1 MHIFHHLCIYNVKIF
16 KLVTSRCIFL
26 DRDGVLN
33 KDFVDY
39 AYSLEKFI
47 ILDGV
52 SEALNLLKEAGYKL
66 VVITNQSGIAKGIYT
81 REDMERCHQ
90 YLQEETG
97 HLIDHIYFSPYH
109 PDFSESLTRK
119 PGSLMFEKAIAKFDV
134 DVSKS
139 WMIGDKKRDLVPA
152 IKMGIQTIQVDG
164 HDDEIADYVTDDLL
178 SATKYILGIN

>member
-1 MHIFHHLCIYNVKIF
+1 MASK
-16 KLVTSRCIFL
+16 CIFL

-39 AYSLEKFI
+39 AYSLDKFI

-52 SEALNLLKEAGYKL
+52 KESLKLLKDAGYLL

-81 REDMERCHQ
+81 REDMETCHQ
-90 YLQEETG
+90 YLQDETG

-109 PDFSESLTRK
+109 PDYSESLTRK

-134 DVSKS
+134 DVSQS

-152 IKMGIQTIQVDG
+152 IKMGLKTIQVDG
-164 HDDEIADYVTDDLL
+164 HDDEIADYVTNNLL
-178 SATKYILGIN
+178 SAANYILKIY

>member
-1 MHIFHHLCIYNVKIF
+1 MASK
-16 KLVTSRCIFL
+16 CIFL

-39 AYSLEKFI
+39 AYSLDKFI

-52 SEALNLLKEAGYKL
+52 KEALKLFKDAGYLL

-81 REDMERCHQ
+81 REDMETCHR
-90 YLQEETG
+90 YLQDETG

-109 PDFSESLTRK
+109 PDYSESLTRK

-134 DVSKS
+134 DVSQS

-152 IKMGIQTIQVDG
+152 IKMGLKTIQVDG
-164 HDDEIADYVTDDLL
+164 HDDEIADYVTNNLL
-178 SATKYILGIN
+178 SAANYILKIH

>member
-1 MHIFHHLCIYNVKIF
+1 MASK
-16 KLVTSRCIFL
+16 CIFL

-39 AYSLEKFI
+39 AYSLDKFI

-52 SEALNLLKEAGYKL
+52 KEALRLLKDAGYLL

-81 REDMERCHQ
+81 REDMETCHR
-90 YLQEETG
+90 YLQDETG

-109 PDFSESLTRK
+109 PDYSESLTRK

-134 DVSKS
+134 DVTQS
-139 WMIGDKKRDLVPA
+139 WMIGDKKRDLIPA
-152 IKMGIQTIQVDG
+152 IKMGLKTIQVDG
-164 HDDEIADYVTDDLL
+164 HNDEIADYVTDNLL
-178 SATKYILGIN
+178 SAANYILKIY